1 MRCLV
6 NFQGLNC
13 TRWHGLWCSIT
24 FARIDY
30 PQDQLSST
38 EPMTQKNWLC
48 TKIRK
53 TDDISVKGN
62 RCDHQKN
69 PSPKKSHAVS
79 HSARPNI
86 FSNRHSSQSK
96 WLFIGQAIGVYGW
109 RSPIRVNFTKFDWFF
124 LALFFLVFCAIGECL
139 LSIWTG
145 NFVLSIE
152 TMCMVF
158 NGVWPKIPF
167 TTHKFI
173 QISNIFSMAKT
184 ILNILSD
191 ETVKKKTQ
199 SKNHNN
205 SSNGTAST
213 YLIEAKKKS

>member
-1 MRCLV
+1 M
-6 NFQGLNC
+6 
-13 TRWHGLWCSIT
+13 
-24 FARIDY
+24 
-30 PQDQLSST
+30 
-38 EPMTQKNWLC
+38 
-48 TKIRK
+48 
-53 TDDISVKGN
+53 KGN

-69 PSPKKSHAVS
+69 PSPKKISQCA
-79 HSARPNI
+79 AEYI
-86 FSNRHSSQSK
+86 FESSFEPIKVIVYWSSDRCIRLAIADSCK
-96 WLFIGQAIGVYGW
+96 FHEIWLV
-109 RSPIRVNFTKFDWFF
+109 F

-191 ETVKKKTQ
+191 ETVKKKHKAKTTT
-199 SKNHNN
+199 
-205 SSNGTAST
+205 TAAMEQRQPIW
-213 YLIEAKKKS
+213 LRRKKSKYRKKTEILFMNNIMKQKANCICLIHGCVCEWVLWHRELYALFFGWKII

>member
-13 TRWHGLWCSIT
+13 TRWHGTWCSIT

-38 EPMTQKNWLC
+38 EPMTQKKWLC

-69 PSPKKSHAVS
+69 PSPKKNHAVS

-124 LALFFLVFCAIGECL
+124 FGSL
-139 LSIWTG
+139 LSRFLCHWG
-145 NFVLSIE
+145 
-152 TMCMVF
+152 VF
-158 NGVWPKIPF
+158 IVNLDW
-167 TTHKFI
+167 KFRAVNRNDVYGI
-173 QISNIFSMAKT
+173 
-184 ILNILSD
+184 
-191 ETVKKKTQ
+191 
-199 SKNHNN
+199 
-205 SSNGTAST
+205 
-213 YLIEAKKKS
+213 